1 MSKSP
6 GISSLGGWAALAA
19 GLTAL
24 VTMNMSGASDSSTFS
39 VYRSVDECAASGN
52 TRGECQ
58 SMADQ
63 ASKSAASLNWQF
75 ASGAECL
82 AGYGSGRCY
91 KDSTGAWRVHL
102 AGFTPFLTSDNGF
115 RLVLPV
121 FASETHG
128 GTYLPNGY
136 PVVAGKNVI
145 LKTLKHHGGYLASKA
160 RSLEATFC
168 VEGSSGKDCRPAYE
182 WLSRVSVSKA
192 VLKAL
197 FSTSEP

>member
-6 GISSLGGWAALAA
+6 RISTLCGWTALAV

-24 VTMNMSGASDSSTFS
+24 VTMGLSDASDSATFS
-39 VYRSVDECAASGN
+39 VYRSVDDCAAAG
-52 TRGECQ
+52 TPRAECQ

-63 ASKSAASLNWQF
+63 ANQSASALNWQF

-82 AGYGSGRCY
+82 AAYGSGRCY
-91 KDSTGAWRVHL
+91 KDKTGSWRVHP
-102 AGFTPFLTSDNGF
+102 AGFTPFHTSDHGF
-115 RLVLPV
+115 RFVLPV

-136 PVVAGKNVI
+136 PVVVGKNVI
-145 LKTLKHHGGYLASKA
+145 LKSLKHHGGYLASQA
-160 RSLEATFC
+160 RSLGSTFC
-168 VEGSSGKDCRPAYE
+168 VESRSGKDCRPAYE

-197 FSTSEP
+197 FSSPER